1 MWSNKFVLCAFVLV
15 WAKAEQDVQLE
26 IPQGFLKGLKTSTV
40 MQNKPYYSFKGI
52 PYAKPN
58 VGLNKFQMPEPAE
71 PWEGTYDGTYHRSSC
86 PFFCIIEQDIV
97 GEEDCLFLNVYTPI
111 LDKEACK
118 AVMVWFHGG
127 NFNHGLGDDTFYG
140 PDFLIEQDVVL
151 VTLNYRLG
159 AIGFLNTGDENA
171 PGNAGLKDQVMAL
184 KWVKDNIHYFGGCPN
199 RVTIFGE
206 DAGASSV
213 QFHMMSPMSDG
224 LFNKVIAQSGSAV
237 NTWAMSYDAR
247 EVAFKL
253 GEKLDIETTDSAE
266 LVARL
271 AEFSPKELIAAS
283 DDLTFLK
290 QSAMNGRTEAFIPAV
305 EADVGQEVFLPAD
318 PWTLLKSGKIADV
331 PVMAGFMADE
341 SAFHVQMMLGNID
354 QINEHFENFLPN
366 DLNITDAG
374 RKNQLGESLKSYYF
388 GDKLISTETTKEF
401 MKMLDDVMF
410 DAGIALSLEVLSS
423 RISSPIY
430 QYLFSYEAPIGMIKS
445 LIHVEQG
452 AAHGDDLTY
461 EFYSETLKNMP
472 QPDSP
477 AEKMVR
483 IYTTILTNF
492 AKDGDPTSNKNEY
505 VNVDWEPRGTEDNYM
520 IINQDL
526 KMEKGF
532 LGDRAEFWKDLYK
545 NILD

>member
-1 MWSNKFVLCAFVLV
+1 MWSKKFVFCAFVV
-15 WAKAEQDVQLE
+15 ISARAEQDVQLE
-26 IPQGFLKGLKTSTV
+26 IPQGFLKGLKTNTV
-40 MQNKPYYSFKGI
+40 LQNRAYYSFKGI

-71 PWEGTYDGTYHRSSC
+71 SWEGTYDATYHRASC
-86 PFFCIIEQDIV
+86 PFFCMIEQDIV
-97 GEEDCLFLNVYTPI
+97 GEEDCLFLNVYTPV
-111 LDKEACK
+111 LNKDACK

-127 NFNHGLGDDTFYG
+127 NFNHGLGDDVFFG
-140 PDFLIEQDVVL
+140 PDFLVEQDVVL

-159 AIGFLNTGDENA
+159 AIGFLNTRDKSA

-224 LFNKVIAQSGSAV
+224 LFNKAISQSGSAV
-237 NTWAMSYDAR
+237 NTWAISYDAR
-247 EVAFKL
+247 DVAFKL
-253 GEKLDIETTDSAE
+253 GEKLDIETSDSAE

-283 DDLTFLK
+283 DDLPFLK
-290 QSAMNGRTEAFIPAV
+290 QSAMNGRTEAFIPSV
-305 EADVGQEVFLPAD
+305 EADIGQEIFLPAD

-331 PVMAGFMADE
+331 PVMAGFTADE
-341 SAFHVQMMLGNID
+341 SAFYVQMMLGNID

-374 RKNQLGESLKSYYF
+374 QKNQLGESLKSYYF
-388 GDKLISTETTKEF
+388 GDKLISTETTKEL

-430 QYLFSYEAPIGMIKS
+430 QYIFSYEAPFGMIKS
-445 LIHVEQG
+445 LVQVEVG
-452 AAHGDDLTY
+452 SAHGDDLTY
-461 EFYSETLKNMP
+461 EFYSDELKNVP
-472 QPDSP
+472 QPGSP

-483 IYTTILTNF
+483 IYTTLLANF
-492 AKDGDPTSNKNEY
+492 AKDGNPTSNMNEY
-505 VNVDWEPRGTEDNYM
+505 VNVKWEPRGEEDNYM
-520 IINQDL
+520 NINQEL
-526 KMEKGF
+526 KMEKG
-532 LGDRAEFWKDLYK
+532 LLNDRVDFWKNLYK
-545 NILD
+545 NVLG

>member
-1 MWSNKFVLCAFVLV
+1 MWSNKFVLCAFVVV

-26 IPQGFLKGLKTSTV
+26 IPQGFLKGLKTSSV
-40 MQNKPYYSFKGI
+40 MQNRAYYSFKGI

-71 PWEGTYDGTYHRSSC
+71 SWQGTYDGTYHRSSC
-86 PFFCIIEQDIV
+86 PFFCTIQQDIV
-97 GEEDCLFLNVYTPI
+97 GEEDCLFLNVYTPV
-111 LDKEACK
+111 LDKDACK

-127 NFNHGLGDDTFYG
+127 NFNHGMGDDIFYG

-159 AIGFLNTGDENA
+159 AIGFLNTGDKNA

-206 DAGASSV
+206 DAGGSSV

-224 LFNKVIAQSGSAV
+224 LFNKAILQSGSAV
-237 NTWAMSYDAR
+237 NTWAISYDAR
-247 EVAFKL
+247 DVAFKL

-283 DDLTFLK
+283 DDLPFLK
-290 QSAMNGRTEAFIPAV
+290 QSAMNGRIEAFIPSV
-305 EADVGQEVFLPAD
+305 EADIGQEIFLPAD

-331 PVMAGFMADE
+331 PVMAGFTADE
-341 SAFHVQMMLGNID
+341 SSFYVQMMLGNID

-374 RKNQLGESLKSYYF
+374 QKNQLGESLKSYYF

-401 MKMLDDVMF
+401 MMMLDDVMF

-423 RISSPIY
+423 RISSPIF
-430 QYLFSYEAPIGMIKS
+430 QYIFSYEAPFGMIKS
-445 LIHVEQG
+445 LVQVEDG
-452 AAHGDDLTY
+452 VAHGDDLTY
-461 EFYSETLKNMP
+461 EFYSDALKNVP
-472 QPDSP
+472 QQDSP
-477 AEKMVR
+477 AQKMVR
-483 IYTTILTNF
+483 IYTTLLTNF
-492 AKDGDPTSNKNEY
+492 AKDGNPTSNMNEY
-505 VNVDWEPRGTEDNYM
+505 VNVNWEPRGTEDNYM
-520 IINQDL
+520 NINQEL
-526 KMEKGF
+526 KMEKG
-532 LGDRAEFWKDLYK
+532 LLHDRIDFWKDLYK
-545 NILD
+545 IVLG